1 MTENLLTIVFG
12 CLATVLAIAGIVL
25 ACLQFRAHVRQ
36 PAHNATP
43 SAIENA
49 HSPVHVWTASGRRRS
64 TPRKSDRQNMSPFMI
79 VDGLVL
85 ASVSHYIRRST
96 CCA

>member
-1 MTENLLTIVFG
+1 MIENLLTIVFG
-12 CLATVLAIAGIVL
+12 CLATVLAIAGIIL

-36 PAHNATP
+36 PAHNRTP
-43 SAIENA
+43 SAMENA
-49 HSPVHVWTASGRRRS
+49 HPPILTVSGHKRS
-64 TPRKSDRQNMSPFMI
+64 AAQKSDRQNMSPFMI

-85 ASVSHYIRRST
+85 ALVSHHVRRST